1 MSIIDEISLEES
13 GIGKDENKAGRV
25 SPVHI
30 EGRARVSLPS
40 VNTTPVARQE
50 RQTAI
55 SWLNNKGVSQFHTSG
70 GILEAVLTSGAIV

>member
-1 MSIIDEISLEES
+1 MSIFHEISLENS

-25 SPVHI
+25 SSVHI
-30 EGRARVSLPS
+30 EGGARVSLPS

-55 SWLNNKGVSQFHTSG
+55 S
-70 GILEAVLTSGAIV
+70 